1 MIQDVL
7 VAPTAKLDISLLLKS
22 SPSPPPRPTSSALTS
37 PPLSRAT
44 TITGETP
51 APQASN
57 VTLVSS
63 TARSQYPVHAVPLQ
77 SYGQG
82 QPTSHAASVPAGQA
96 TAARRNTGG
105 KRPLPKQATS
115 SGSPAK
121 KSNRKWTVEE
131 DEVLT
136 ELRGQGKKW
145 EDISHHIPERSD
157 IACRLHFQNY
167 VEKRPAWD
175 EAKKDTLA
183 MMYERK
189 LFRPNS
195 HRRRKKD
202 MWQDIANELKLPWR
216 TIEAMHWD
224 LGRDEIARRAGTK
237 PYYVQYTETETPLAP
252 QRADNQAEG
261 EGGFGAPRFPRPPQ
275 RVATEGILLPSMAEF
290 ERGVSAYTETQAGR
304 GRRVAQVRY
313 EEEGDDEEEMAEE
326 LERDMRR
333 AAA

>member
-7 VAPTAKLDISLLLKS
+7 VEPTAKLDISLLLKS
-22 SPSPPPRPTSSALTS
+22 SPSPPPRPTPSTVTS
-37 PPLSRAT
+37 TPFSRAT

-57 VTLVSS
+57 AALPSS
-63 TARSQYPVHAVPLQ
+63 TARSQHPVSTVPLQ
-77 SYGQG
+77 SYSQR
-82 QPTSHAASVPAGQA
+82 QPASHAASVPTGQA
-96 TAARRNTGG
+96 TAARRSTGG
-105 KRPLPKQATS
+105 KRPLPKQAKS

-121 KSNRKWTVEE
+121 KSNRKWTTEE

-145 EDISHHIPERSD
+145 EDISHHIPDRSD

-183 MMYERK
+183 MMYER
-189 LFRPNS
+189 
-195 HRRRKKD
+195 RKKD
-202 MWQDIANELKLPWR
+202 MWQDIANELKIPWR
-216 TIEAMHWD
+216 TVEAMHWD

-252 QRADNQAEG
+252 QRADNQVEG
-261 EGGFGAPRFPRPPQ
+261 EGGFGAPRFPRPLQ
-275 RVATEGILLPSMAEF
+275 VATTEGVLLPSMAEF
-290 ERGVSAYTETQAGR
+290 ERGVPAFTETQVGG
-304 GRRVAQVRY
+304 GRRAAQVRY
-313 EEEGDDEEEMAEE
+313 EEEGDDEEEMADE

-333 AAA
+333 AAGQKRKD

>member
-7 VAPTAKLDISLLLKS
+7 VEPTAKLDISLLLKS
-22 SPSPPPRPTSSALTS
+22 SPSPPPRPT
-37 PPLSRAT
+37 PFSRAT
-44 TITGETP
+44 TVTGETP

-57 VTLVSS
+57 VTLTSS
-63 TARSQYPVHAVPLQ
+63 TARSQYPIATVPLQ
-77 SYGQG
+77 SYSQH
-82 QPTSHAASVPAGQA
+82 QPASQAASIPNGKA
-96 TAARRNTGG
+96 TAARRTTGG
-105 KRPLPKQATS
+105 KRPLPKQTTS

-145 EDISHHIPERSD
+145 EDISHHIPQRSD

-183 MMYERK
+183 MMYER
-189 LFRPNS
+189 
-195 HRRRKKD
+195 RKKD
-202 MWQDIANELKLPWR
+202 MWQDIANELKIPWR
-216 TIEAMHWD
+216 TVEAMHWD

-237 PYYVQYTETETPLAP
+237 PYYVQYTETETPLATP
-252 QRADNQAEG
+252 IADSQAEG
-261 EGGFGAPRFPRPPQ
+261 EGGFGAPRFPRPLQ
-275 RVATEGILLPSMAEF
+275 LGVTEGILLPSMAEF
-290 ERGVSAYTETQAGR
+290 ERGVPAYTDIQGG
-304 GRRVAQVRY
+304 GRRAAQVRY
-313 EEEGDDEEEMAEE
+313 GEEGDDEEEMVEE
-326 LERDMRR
+326 LERDIKR